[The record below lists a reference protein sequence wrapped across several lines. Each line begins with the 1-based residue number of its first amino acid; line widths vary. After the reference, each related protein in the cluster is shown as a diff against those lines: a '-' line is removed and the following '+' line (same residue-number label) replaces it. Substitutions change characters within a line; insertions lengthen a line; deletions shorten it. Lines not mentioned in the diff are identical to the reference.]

1 MTMDA
6 FDFFDNAKKLVKR
19 FDEEQDPLKTCMIAR
34 EAVELLRKIPEAYND
49 I

>member
-19 FDEEQDPLKTCMIAR
+19 FDEEPDPLKTCVIAR
-34 EAVELLRKIPEAYND
+34 EAVDLLREVLRE
-49 I
+49 